1 MPYDLKT
8 IPLSPQAYAAVVEI
22 QEAFY
27 AGGGD
32 LGSSKLAECEAR
44 HGLQFAEAMDAL
56 SNHLVCERENDA
68 NLHPPVKLD

>member
-8 IPLSPQAYAAVVEI
+8 IPLSPETYAAAVEL

-27 AGGGD
+27 AGGSN

-56 SNHLVCERENDA
+56 SNHLVYERENSA
-68 NLHPPVKLD
+68 NLHPSAKPD